1 MILDISKY
9 YWNHFT
15 VAEIAS
21 DILMQWLPAY
31 ILY

>member
-1 MILDISKY
+1 MILDISKCY
-9 YWNHFT
+9 SHHFT

-21 DILMQWLPAY
+21 AILMQWLSVY